1 MDRNP
6 PFTLAVRV
14 IPERSSSKSPEK
26 TEAIPLKRIH
36 ELESE
41 RRSCN
46 EEAKQQRKRIRL
58 NSSFDTAYWSARRD
72 LTEIQLKATR
82 LTKQISIASI
92 KDTTRDW
99 LDSEEGQKLTM
110 QEKSLE
116 LDSRLCS
123 TQAEKMSIKGDK
135 FSLRRSFVSLFVG
148 AETGLGIKN
157 CRGQRDNQDQSG
169 FRAELKLKMNSKHP
183 DPDKDMVWCPI
194 TGLYWAAEMIVAGHL
209 FPWKSGQDTMDAIFG
224 RPGDGASELN
234 RAENGILWSI
244 GVEERFEA
252 GHFVIVPDISDQ
264 AEQNEIDY
272 WEASSPKEYKIRV
285 LNPRDAKMTK
295 KILDTEKRWA
305 DLDNQRIQ
313 FKTNFRPRARY
324 LYFTYCEA
332 MLRRSF
338 AGKHLEVSRAEIGK
352 RFWGTRGRYMRE
364 GMLLGFVEELGH
376 EYDHLL
382 EGVIEEEEGAVPD
395 KTAVFAAN
403 AHMQDLLKADDESED
418 DDDDDD
424 DEDEDEE
431 RDK

>member
-1 MDRNP
+1 
-6 PFTLAVRV
+6 
-14 IPERSSSKSPEK
+14 
-26 TEAIPLKRIH
+26 
-36 ELESE
+36 
-41 RRSCN
+41 
-46 EEAKQQRKRIRL
+46 
-58 NSSFDTAYWSARRD
+58 
-72 LTEIQLKATR
+72 
-82 LTKQISIASI
+82 
-92 KDTTRDW
+92 
-99 LDSEEGQKLTM
+99 M

-123 TQAEKMSIKGDK
+123 MQAEKMSIK
-135 FSLRRSFVSLFVG
+135 
-148 AETGLGIKN
+148 N
-157 CRGQRDNQDQSG
+157 WRGQRDNQDQSG
-169 FRAELKLKMNSKHP
+169 FRADLKLKMDSKHP
-183 DPDKDMVWCPI
+183 DPDKDVVWCPV

-252 GHFVIVPDISDQ
+252 GHFVIVPDTSDQ
-264 AEQNEIDY
+264 AEKNEIDH

-338 AGKHLEVSRAEIGK
+338 AGKHGEVSRAEIGK

-364 GMLLGFVEELGH
+364 GMSLGFVEELGP

-395 KTAVFAAN
+395 KTTVFAAN

-424 DEDEDEE
+424 DDDEDEDEE